1 MMTRTCVQRKH
12 RLTPLHPEVKLV
24 LSELLFPHI
33 ASTICVIVIMLMMIA
48 STICVIVIMM
58 MMIASTVFFYH
69 NYDDDD
75 RLNNFCDHN
84 YDDDDRLN
92 NLCDHNYD
100 DDDRLNNFL
109 MMAFQRKIPPWWEYV
124 IYTTFQIANT
134 LQSLKSIQTVFAT
147 FVVKKLY
154 TKRLQII

>member
-1 MMTRTCVQRKH
+1 MCDRNYVDDD
-12 RLTPLHPEVKLV
+12 RLNNLCNRNYDDDDRLN
-24 LSELLFPHI
+24 S
-33 ASTICVIVIMLMMIA
+33 
-48 STICVIVIMM
+48 
-58 MMIASTVFFYH
+58 FFYH

-92 NLCDHNYD
+92 NLCDHNHD